1 MISLNVDPLPVRG
14 TGGVV
19 VVIDTLRMSTTATVL
34 GARGAGTLWIL
45 SDVAQAR
52 LLAKAH
58 EALLLGE
65 RNEQPL
71 PGFDGGNSPLEY
83 LSADLQGRS
92 AILCTTNG
100 SRAVEAAADAQ
111 HVLLGTIV
119 NARAVATRALAL
131 AQTTVT
137 LSCAGTRGEVSLDD
151 LLGAACI
158 ADELLQLMPMIR
170 LSDMAKVVLRLLCS
184 VPTLEDGLLES
195 SHGQTLRAGGF
206 LEDVYFAA
214 RKNHLA
220 CVLES
225 QNKTFTPATPGDL
238 TEFPFR
244 QSI

>member
-1 MISLNVDPLPVRG
+1 MITLNVDPLPVRG

-34 GARGAGTLWIL
+34 GVRGAETLWVL

-58 EALLLGE
+58 AALLLGE

-83 LSADLQGRS
+83 LNTDLRGRS

-100 SRAVEAAADAQ
+100 SRAVEAAEGAQ
-111 HVLLGTIV
+111 HVLLGAIV
-119 NARAVATRALAL
+119 NARAAATRALTL
-131 AQTTVT
+131 AQTTIT
-137 LSCAGTRGEVSLDD
+137 LSCAGTKGEVSLDD

-158 ADELLQLMPMIR
+158 ADELLQLAPTIK
-170 LSDMAKVVLRLLCS
+170 LSDMTKVVLHLLHS

-195 SHGQTLRAGGF
+195 SHGQTLKAGGF

-214 RKNHLA
+214 RKNHLV
-220 CVLES
+220 CVLERLS
-225 QNKTFTPATPGDL
+225 KTFTPATPGSL
-238 TEFPFR
+238 AETFFR
-244 QSI
+244 QSV